1 MLNENTANS
10 LTTITEMWL
19 LATTGSEQEG
29 GALSHQDK
37 REHFPRKTPSD
48 GWSVELERSS

>member
-48 GWSVELERSS
+48 GWSEELERSS